1 MGAIETNFKHI
12 LCCNWCFLDILQ
24 SYNLTAIQ
32 WMAIGVAVFL
42 LGLSKSGIKG
52 IGIIIVVILAFVFGE
67 KASTGILLPLLICAD
82 IFAVIYYNR
91 HAQWNIIKKLMPW
104 MIVGVLVG
112 VWVGNDISEAVF
124 KKMMAIIIIVSV
136 GIMFYSENR
145 KSQSVPK
152 NTFFSISTGF
162 LAGFTTMIGNL
173 AGPISNIY
181 FLAMR
186 FPKNE
191 FIGTAAWL
199 FFIINV
205 FKLPFHIFAW
215 KTVTKETLILNSILI
230 PVIIVGFF
238 VGVAIVKLV
247 SNINYRRFI
256 LIVTAFGGIL
266 MLFG

>member
-1 MGAIETNFKHI
+1 MTYLE
-12 LCCNWCFLDILQ
+12 ILQ
-24 SYNLTAIQ
+24 SYSLTVIQ
-32 WMAIGVAVFL
+32 WIAVGIAVFF

-67 KASTGILLPLLICAD
+67 KASTGILLPMLICAD

-91 HAQWNIIKKLMPW
+91 HAQWHIIKKLIPW

-112 VWVGNDISEAVF
+112 VWIGNDVSEMLF
-124 KKMMAIIIIVSV
+124 KRLMAIIIIGSV
-136 GIMFYSENR
+136 LIMFYTEIR
-145 KSQSVPK
+145 KSNKVPTNK
-152 NTFFSISTGF
+152 WFAGTTGF

-205 FKLPFHIFAW
+205 FKLPFHFLVW
-215 KTVTKETLILNSILI
+215 KTVSVETLVLNSVLI
-230 PVIIVGFF
+230 PPVVIGFF
-238 VGVAIVKLV
+238 VGVTIVKLI
-247 SNINYRRFI
+247 SNLNYRRFI
-256 LIVTAFGGIL
+256 LIVTAIGGIVL
-266 MLFG
+266 LFR